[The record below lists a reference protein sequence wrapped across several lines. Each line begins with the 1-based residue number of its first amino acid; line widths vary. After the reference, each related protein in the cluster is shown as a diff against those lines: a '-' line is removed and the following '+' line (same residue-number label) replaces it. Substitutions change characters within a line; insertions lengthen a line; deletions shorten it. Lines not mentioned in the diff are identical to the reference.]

1 VKRPWRIIALVAALA
16 IVAAAGLVAVFA
28 DDFIERRVRDETLEL
43 LHERFQ
49 SEVELGSVDV
59 RLVPTLGV
67 TFERLVLRHR
77 GRRDI
82 PPLISI
88 RTLAME
94 GTLWELWARRLDRI
108 HIDGLDLVI
117 PPRRGADMPRV
128 SGDRPD
134 DGAGDGD
141 GGPDVLIRELVTENA
156 RLSIMPKQAGKRTRE
171 FQIFHLRMES
181 LNFTRPT
188 PFEADLT
195 NPKPEGRIRT
205 TGTFGPWEA
214 DEPSLTPVS
223 GAYTFDADLGTIK
236 GLGGTLDAEGGYA
249 GPLERIET
257 RGTTKTPDFRL
268 TSLDGH
274 ALPLSTRYHAIVD
287 GTNGDVILE
296 RVEARLG
303 GSTFLTKGSIVDVK
317 GVKGRRILLEA
328 KTTDARMTDVLR
340 LTLKGDSPP
349 LVGRLAF
356 DSSIDLPPGEPDVI
370 DRLVM
375 TGAFRIEAARFTG
388 ETVQEKIDE
397 LARRGQGRPQD
408 RAVDDVRSDMRG
420 RFRLRD
426 AVLRI
431 EGLAFE
437 VEGAAIALGGIYNL
451 RSEALDFRGDVRLR
465 APVSRTVTGFRSLL
479 LKPFDPLLRKRGAGT
494 RLAIRV
500 TGTRDKPDFG
510 VEIGRTLKGK

>member
-1 VKRPWRIIALVAALA
+1 VKSPWRIIALVTALA

-28 DDFIERRVRDETLEL
+28 DDYIERRVREETIEL

-117 PPRRGADMPRV
+117 PPRRGADMPPV
-128 SGDRPD
+128 SGGRPAD
-134 DGAGDGD
+134 AAGDGD
-141 GGPDVLIRELVTENA
+141 GGPDVLIRELVAEDA
-156 RLSIMPKQAGKRTRE
+156 RLAIMPKQEGKRTRE
-171 FQIFHLRMES
+171 FQIFHLRMEA
-181 LNFTRPT
+181 LNFSRPT

-205 TGTFGPWEA
+205 TGTFGPWQA
-214 DEPSLTPVS
+214 NEPSLTPVS

-236 GLGGTLDAEGGYA
+236 GIGGKLDAEGGYA

-257 RGTTKTPDFRL
+257 RGTTETPDFRL

-287 GTNGDVILE
+287 GTDGDVILE
-296 RVEARLG
+296 SVEARLG
-303 GSTFLTKGSIVDVK
+303 DSTLLTKGSIVDVK

-328 KTTDARMTDVLR
+328 KATDARMADVLR
-340 LTLKGDSPP
+340 LTLKGDPP

-356 DSSIDLPPGEPDVI
+356 DSTIDLPPGEPDVV

-375 TGAFRIEAARFTG
+375 DGAFRIDDARFTS

-397 LARRGQGRPQD
+397 LARRGQGRPKD
-408 RAVDDVRSDMRG
+408 GAVDDVPSDMRG
-420 RFRLRD
+420 RFRQRD

-431 EGLAFE
+431 EGLTFE
-437 VEGAAIALGGIYNL
+437 VEGATIALGGIYNL

-465 APVSRTVTGFRSLL
+465 APVSKMVTGFKSLL

-494 RLAIRV
+494 RLAIKV